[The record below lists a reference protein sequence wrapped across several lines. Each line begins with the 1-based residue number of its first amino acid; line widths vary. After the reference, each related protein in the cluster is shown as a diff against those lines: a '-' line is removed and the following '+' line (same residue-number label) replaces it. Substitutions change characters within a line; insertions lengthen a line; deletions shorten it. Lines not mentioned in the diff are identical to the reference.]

1 MVIFEPKLI
10 TGMKMKLIPNN
21 WALCIGVVLLLAG
34 GPLAE
39 TAQEEFQSPPTAGN
53 LRARDAVAAPQ
64 MRAGDLQPGQIQG
77 MMART
82 QSERPSASLPDFRV
96 FRDVSTKKSRFFD
109 YLLPLVQAENVR
121 LTAIRKRLSYIY
133 DHVRWHRQ
141 IDEADQQW
149 LALVSQEFRLPTTD
163 SSRTEFWV
171 SIFQR
176 VDAVPEELALAQAAN
191 ESAWGTSRFARE
203 GNNLFGQW
211 CFRQGCGM
219 VPAGR
224 PAGATYE
231 VARYESVSE
240 SIGSY
245 MHNLNTGRTYQLLR
259 EIRSRMRIEGQAPDA
274 TELAAGLRDYSER
287 GIEYV
292 NELRAMI
299 RHNSGVIDEVRQRG
313 ESEGNG

>member
-1 MVIFEPKLI
+1 
-10 TGMKMKLIPNN
+10 MKLIPNK
-21 WALCIGVVLLLAG
+21 WALCFGVGLLLAG
-34 GPLAE
+34 GTLAE

-64 MRAGDLQPGQIQG
+64 MGAGKLQPGQTQG
-77 MMART
+77 LMART
-82 QSERPSASLPDFRV
+82 SPARPSASLPDFRV
-96 FRDVSTKKSRFFD
+96 YRDVSAKKSRFFT

-163 SSRTEFWV
+163 FSRPDFWV

-231 VARYESVSE
+231 VARYDSVSE

-299 RHNSGVIDEVRQRG
+299 RHNSGVIDEARQRG

>member
-1 MVIFEPKLI
+1 VIIDHNLI
-10 TGMKMKLIPNN
+10 TGMKMKLIPHK
-21 WALCIGVVLLLAG
+21 WMLCFGMGLFLAVGALAG
-34 GPLAE
+34 
-39 TAQEEFQSPPTAGN
+39 TAQEEFRSPPTAGN
-53 LRARDAVAAPQ
+53 LRARDAIAAPRT
-64 MRAGDLQPGQIQG
+64 RADDLQSGQTQG
-77 MMART
+77 LMART
-82 QSERPSASLPDFRV
+82 SVERSSVSLPDFRIY
-96 FRDVSTKKSRFFD
+96 RDVPTKKTRFFG

-141 IDEADQQW
+141 IDETDQQW
-149 LALVSQEFRLPTTD
+149 LSLISQEFRLPTTD

-171 SIFQR
+171 AIFQR

-259 EIRSRMRIEGQAPDA
+259 EIRSRMRIEGQTPDA
-274 TELAAGLRDYSER
+274 NELAAGLMDYSER

-299 RHNSGVIDEVRQRG
+299 RHNSGVIDEVRQGG

>member
-1 MVIFEPKLI
+1 
-10 TGMKMKLIPNN
+10 MKMKLIPNK

-34 GPLAE
+34 VTLAE

-53 LRARDAVAAPQ
+53 LRARDAVAAPELG
-64 MRAGDLQPGQIQG
+64 ADDLQPGQTQG
-77 MMART
+77 LMART
-82 QSERPSASLPDFRV
+82 PSERPSASLPDFRV
-96 FRDVSTKKSRFFD
+96 FRDVSTKKSRFFG

-133 DHVRWHRQ
+133 DHVCWHRQ

-149 LALVSQEFRLPTTD
+149 LALISQEFRVPATD

-259 EIRSRMRIEGQAPDA
+259 EIRSRMRIEGQTPDA
-274 TELAAGLRDYSER
+274 NELAAGLMDYSER

>member
-211 CFRQGCGM
+211 CFRRGCGM

>member
-1 MVIFEPKLI
+1 
-10 TGMKMKLIPNN
+10 MKLIPNK

-39 TAQEEFQSPPTAGN
+39 SAQEEFQSPPTAGN
-53 LRARDAVAAPQ
+53 LRARDAVAAPHIG
-64 MRAGDLQPGQIQG
+64 AGDLQPGQTQG

-96 FRDVSTKKSRFFD
+96 FGDVSTKKSRFFD

-231 VARYESVSE
+231 VARYDSVSE

-259 EIRSRMRIEGQAPDA
+259 EIRSRMRIEGQAPAA

-287 GIEYV
+287 GIDYV

-313 ESEGNG
+313 ESEGSG